1 MGGLVS
7 AKMIPRQLVFS
18 GFWVWGR
25 MIGDG
30 GRRVDA
36 RVGLET
42 RGWID
47 RPSRAWD
54 AMNTYV
60 ICSPR
65 FRSTLRSPRSA
76 LSVLQVALPEE
87 SPDAWTV
94 IVLAALDPRARCARG
109 RANATRGA
117 TADITA
123 VADIDLCEYRSAVQ
137 SPNRGG
143 RRAVCLRSAS
153 PETLYVHFWQ
163 STILEQSS
171 SPRRRGREGLRSLT
185 MSGGG
190 AELPTRSKHAGGVI
204 SRAKSGLQRLA
215 RRIALLVALTVGVL
229 LALTALFRFD
239 VSGATYGLIA
249 WLRDDIAVST
259 GCAVLVIATAVA
271 TPLML
276 STTPINIGA
285 GAVYGVVLGTFVT
298 LLGHVA
304 GAWICYVWSRW
315 WARDWISRKMR
326 SSETLTALN
335 HALAKG
341 GAGIVML
348 SRLSPLFPFAMC
360 SFCFGACNVGTWDYL
375 MGTAVGLAPST
386 AMISWVGVTI
396 QSYSKKGASV
406 EGHSAADYRR
416 LWGVILLTVVSSVLL
431 GWRVKAVIKAQAREA
446 ERSGLVVGTAGVGS
460 TPGKGRG
467 TSGLKR
473 LTESRMSST
482 KGVLSRG
489 SSSERLLVSTA

>member
-1 MGGLVS
+1 M
-7 AKMIPRQLVFS
+7 
-18 GFWVWGR
+18 
-25 MIGDG
+25 
-30 GRRVDA
+30 
-36 RVGLET
+36 
-42 RGWID
+42 
-47 RPSRAWD
+47 
-54 AMNTYV
+54 
-60 ICSPR
+60 
-65 FRSTLRSPRSA
+65 
-76 LSVLQVALPEE
+76 
-87 SPDAWTV
+87 
-94 IVLAALDPRARCARG
+94 
-109 RANATRGA
+109 
-117 TADITA
+117 
-123 VADIDLCEYRSAVQ
+123 
-137 SPNRGG
+137 
-143 RRAVCLRSAS
+143 
-153 PETLYVHFWQ
+153 
-163 STILEQSS
+163 
-171 SPRRRGREGLRSLT
+171 RSLT

-229 LALTALFRFD
+229 LALRALFRFD

-360 SFCFGACNVGTWDYL
+360 SFCFGACNVGAWDYL
-375 MGTAVGLAPST
+375 MGTTVGLAPST
-386 AMISWVGVTI
+386 LMLSWVGVSI
-396 QSYSKKGASV
+396 QSYSRKGATQ

-416 LWGVILLTVVSSVLL
+416 LWGVILLTVASSVLL

-446 ERSGLVVGTAGVGS
+446 ERSGLVVGTTGVGG

-467 TSGLKR
+467 TTGLKR
-473 LTESRMSST
+473 LTESRMGA
-482 KGVLSRG
+482 KGGALSRG
-489 SSSERLLVSTA
+489 NSGERLLVSAAV

>member
-1 MGGLVS
+1 
-7 AKMIPRQLVFS
+7 
-18 GFWVWGR
+18 
-25 MIGDG
+25 
-30 GRRVDA
+30 
-36 RVGLET
+36 
-42 RGWID
+42 
-47 RPSRAWD
+47 
-54 AMNTYV
+54 
-60 ICSPR
+60 
-65 FRSTLRSPRSA
+65 
-76 LSVLQVALPEE
+76 
-87 SPDAWTV
+87 
-94 IVLAALDPRARCARG
+94 
-109 RANATRGA
+109 
-117 TADITA
+117 
-123 VADIDLCEYRSAVQ
+123 
-137 SPNRGG
+137 
-143 RRAVCLRSAS
+143 
-153 PETLYVHFWQ
+153 
-163 STILEQSS
+163 
-171 SPRRRGREGLRSLT
+171 

-229 LALTALFRFD
+229 LALRALFRFD

-386 AMISWVGVTI
+386 AMLAGSE
-396 QSYSKKGASV
+396 SPSRA
-406 EGHSAADYRR
+406 
-416 LWGVILLTVVSSVLL
+416 TVRKARVS
-431 GWRVKAVIKAQAREA
+431 R
-446 ERSGLVVGTAGVGS
+446 GTAPRTTGGC
-460 TPGKGRG
+460 G
-467 TSGLKR
+467 
-473 LTESRMSST
+473 
-482 KGVLSRG
+482 G
-489 SSSERLLVSTA
+489 SSY

>member
-1 MGGLVS
+1 MRVPITGGAVAEPWRS
-7 AKMIPRQLVFS
+7 ARCVPRK
-18 GFWVWGR
+18 
-25 MIGDG
+25 
-30 GRRVDA
+30 RVA
-36 RVGLET
+36 G
-42 RGWID
+42 
-47 RPSRAWD
+47 
-54 AMNTYV
+54 N
-60 ICSPR
+60 
-65 FRSTLRSPRSA
+65 TLRS
-76 LSVLQVALPEE
+76 L
-87 SPDAWTV
+87 
-94 IVLAALDPRARCARG
+94 LAIHNPRALFSSKAPWAG
-109 RANATRGA
+109 RFA
-117 TADITA
+117 ITNH
-123 VADIDLCEYRSAVQ
+123 V
-137 SPNRGG
+137 
-143 RRAVCLRSAS
+143 
-153 PETLYVHFWQ
+153 
-163 STILEQSS
+163 
-171 SPRRRGREGLRSLT
+171 RRRC
-185 MSGGG
+185 G
-190 AELPTRSKHAGGVI
+190 AADAVKHAGGVI

-215 RRIALLVALTVGVL
+215 RRIALLVALTVAVL
-229 LALTALFRFD
+229 LALRALFRFD

-386 AMISWVGVTI
+386 AMLAWVGVTI
-396 QSYSKKGASV
+396 QSYSKKGASL

-460 TPGKGRG
+460 TPG
-467 TSGLKR
+467 
-473 LTESRMSST
+473 
-482 KGVLSRG
+482 
-489 SSSERLLVSTA
+489 

>member
-1 MGGLVS
+1 M
-7 AKMIPRQLVFS
+7 
-18 GFWVWGR
+18 
-25 MIGDG
+25 
-30 GRRVDA
+30 
-36 RVGLET
+36 
-42 RGWID
+42 RGASSPA
-47 RPSRAWD
+47 PSRGSNDW
-54 AMNTYV
+54 
-60 ICSPR
+60 
-65 FRSTLRSPRSA
+65 
-76 LSVLQVALPEE
+76 
-87 SPDAWTV
+87 PD
-94 IVLAALDPRARCARG
+94 G
-109 RANATRGA
+109 
-117 TADITA
+117 
-123 VADIDLCEYRSAVQ
+123 
-137 SPNRGG
+137 
-143 RRAVCLRSAS
+143 
-153 PETLYVHFWQ
+153 
-163 STILEQSS
+163 
-171 SPRRRGREGLRSLT
+171 
-185 MSGGG
+185 
-190 AELPTRSKHAGGVI
+190 
-204 SRAKSGLQRLA
+204 
-215 RRIALLVALTVGVL
+215 IALLVALTVGVL
-229 LALTALFRFD
+229 LALRALFRFD

-375 MGTAVGLAPST
+375 MGTAGRASHRQPPMLA
-386 AMISWVGVTI
+386 WVGVTI
-396 QSYSKKGASV
+396 QSYSKKGASL

-446 ERSGLVVGTAGVGS
+446 ETKRF
-460 TPGKGRG
+460 GRG
-467 TSGLKR
+467 H
-473 LTESRMSST
+473 
-482 KGVLSRG
+482 RG
-489 SSSERLLVSTA
+489 GRKYTWERTRGPRG

>member
-47 RPSRAWD
+47 RPYSAWD

-229 LALTALFRFD
+229 LALRALFRFD

>member
-94 IVLAALDPRARCARG
+94 IVLAALDPRG

-229 LALTALFRFD
+229 LALRALFRFD

-386 AMISWVGVTI
+386 AMLSWVGVTI

>member
-1 MGGLVS
+1 
-7 AKMIPRQLVFS
+7 
-18 GFWVWGR
+18 

-94 IVLAALDPRARCARG
+94 IVLAPLDPRGRDARG

-229 LALTALFRFD
+229 LALRALFRFD

-386 AMISWVGVTI
+386 AMLSWVGVTI